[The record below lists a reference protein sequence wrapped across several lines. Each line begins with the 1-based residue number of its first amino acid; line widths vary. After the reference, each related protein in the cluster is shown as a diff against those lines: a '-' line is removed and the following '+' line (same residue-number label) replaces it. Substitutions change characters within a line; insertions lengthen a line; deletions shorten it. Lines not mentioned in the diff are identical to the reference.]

1 MDTNIS
7 DSITNKISIIDYDMG
22 NVWSVVS
29 ALKYLGVDSELISD
43 PEKILNSNAI
53 ILPGVGSFQKAM
65 KTLRIRGL
73 DEAIISAVL
82 KRNAKILGI
91 CLGMQ
96 LLGSYGTENGESK
109 GLGLVENKVEIFK
122 PNELGKNKIPHVGFN
137 QVDVKNN
144 TGLFKNI
151 PSKANFYFTHSY
163 RMLSEG
169 QEGNYA
175 TCDYGINFLAGFQK
189 NNICGVQFHPEKSQS
204 NGLILLKNFID
215 LPA

>member
-73 DEAIISAVL
+73 DEAIISA
-82 KRNAKILGI
+82 
-91 CLGMQ
+91 CL
-96 LLGSYGTENGESK
+96 LYTSDAADE
-109 GLGLVENKVEIFK
+109 
-122 PNELGKNKIPHVGFN
+122 
-137 QVDVKNN
+137 
-144 TGLFKNI
+144 
-151 PSKANFYFTHSY
+151 
-163 RMLSEG
+163 
-169 QEGNYA
+169 
-175 TCDYGINFLAGFQK
+175 
-189 NNICGVQFHPEKSQS
+189 
-204 NGLILLKNFID
+204 
-215 LPA
+215 